1 MTMIAKNETALNRS
15 MYLTDFIRRM
25 TEFLFSRYNMAN
37 ILSQANIT
45 PSLTGYTVQ
54 NIFDSVK
61 RVLNATPTVECD
73 VDKSKQRLISE
84 IRICFNKSL
93 ELIDCTKTDGLS
105 DDSPITNCA
114 LNKPIMYLD
123 KVPPEPTTTANPGN
137 IEVYLDS
144 YYEDIPEDTA
154 MVNFYKLI
162 KFLMW
167 FTF

>member
-1 MTMIAKNETALNRS
+1 
-15 MYLTDFIRRM
+15 
-25 TEFLFSRYNMAN
+25 MAN

-61 RVLNATPTVECD
+61 KVLNATPTIQCD
-73 VDKSKQRLISE
+73 VDQSKQTLISE

-93 ELIDCTKTDGLS
+93 DLIDCTGADGVS
-105 DDSPITNCA
+105 DDTPLTDCA
-114 LNKPIMYLD
+114 LKKPVMYLD
-123 KVPPEPTTTANPGN
+123 KVPSENTTKLLSTPPK
-137 IEVYLDS
+137 IKKFEVVLLP
-144 YYEDIPEDTA
+144 YYENVPEDA
-154 MVNFYKLI
+154 PLVNFYKLL